1 MSIIIDRLF
10 TEPKVYN
17 GFQNNEQFYKNYTIK
32 KYINVSNFFPAII
45 SMIILRLF
53 NTPTYI
59 VITIALIV
67 YLYTT
72 YINIM
77 ETHKKVEFLNSIIY
91 DGNEEP
97 FENESFLE
105 LDPKIVDFYY
115 KNRWYIDY
123 NLTSYRKSL
132 EASNNLLR
140 ITHNLKNNL
149 MRDPE
154 QLYENAYIEYKEALN
169 NLHSSIYKMISQTV
183 NDDIFNDNLTILKTL
198 LHKHIFELQ
207 KYVIKCGYNKYN
219 INISSIINP
228 TNIEYKD
235 DTKTKTYSPHYSF
248 F

>member
-1 MSIIIDRLF
+1 
-10 TEPKVYN
+10 
-17 GFQNNEQFYKNYTIK
+17 
-32 KYINVSNFFPAII
+32 
-45 SMIILRLF
+45 
-53 NTPTYI
+53 
-59 VITIALIV
+59 
-67 YLYTT
+67 
-72 YINIM
+72 M

-183 NDDIFNDNLTILKTL
+183 NDDIFNDNLT
-198 LHKHIFELQ
+198 Q
-207 KYVIKCGYNKYN
+207 
-219 INISSIINP
+219 
-228 TNIEYKD
+228 
-235 DTKTKTYSPHYSF
+235 
-248 F
+248 